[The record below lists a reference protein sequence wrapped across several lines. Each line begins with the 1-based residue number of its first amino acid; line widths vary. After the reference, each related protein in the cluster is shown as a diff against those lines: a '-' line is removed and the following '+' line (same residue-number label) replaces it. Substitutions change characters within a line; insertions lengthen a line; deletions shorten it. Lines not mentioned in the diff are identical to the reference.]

1 MQCSQNQWPAVTGF
15 EPLHGEPTQSLLLL
29 SLPNAFAPNIEGKKK
44 VSFVTLVVKRYSG
57 MGGLIYK
64 EYKWL

>member
-29 SLPNAFAPNIEGKKK
+29 ALPNAFAPNIEGKKK
-44 VSFVTLVVKRYSG
+44 CVLCYTGSKRIFWDG
-57 MGGLIYK
+57 WINLQRI
-64 EYKWL
+64 

>member
-44 VSFVTLVVKRYSG
+44 KKKSFLCYTGSKKIFWDGWINLQR
-57 MGGLIYK
+57 I
-64 EYKWL
+64 